1 MNSTSAWDRLPT
13 KEKMSLCLDQVE
25 QIIFRATM
33 IGLVADS
40 RSLDAV
46 AKAKKILHGDV
57 GKKMLPQD
65 VLFIR
70 EALDVVREEVEMGF
84 QPRHDLNKRSL
95 AHVCFR
101 VAYDICLKYATKT
114 MEDNFPLAT
123 VVSEY
128 VLSVGEVE
136 ERSVLADWI
145 RDNSTSETRVKML

>member
-65 VLFIR
+65 VLSNDNIYSQI
-70 EALDVVREEVEMGF
+70 F
-84 QPRHDLNKRSL
+84 Q
-95 AHVCFR
+95 
-101 VAYDICLKYATKT
+101 
-114 MEDNFPLAT
+114 
-123 VVSEY
+123 
-128 VLSVGEVE
+128 
-136 ERSVLADWI
+136 
-145 RDNSTSETRVKML
+145 